1 MKTRGGMIEREKPID
16 YCEYKMDLLY
26 AGKEEEIRYGYLVF
40 KVVKGVN
47 LNYFDVYLNTNKD
60 IHQTKEEGIVVIGE
74 EIPLDQLKKLYQF
87 LGFALNLKTEESE
100 AE

>member
-1 MKTRGGMIEREKPID
+1 MMERENPID

-26 AGKEEEIRYGYLVF
+26 DTGKEEEITYGYLVF

-47 LNYFDVYLNTNKD
+47 LNHFDLYLCTNKD
-60 IHQTKEEGIVVIGE
+60 IHQTNEEDVITGE
-74 EIPLDQLKKLYQF
+74 EVPLYQLKKLYQF

-100 AE
+100 EN

>member
-60 IHQTKEEGIVVIGE
+60 IHQTNEEDVIIGE
-74 EIPLDQLKKLYQF
+74 EVPLYQLKKLYQF